1 MLPMQKGTITLSLVS
16 HGQAMLTERLL
27 ADLAELAYPAIAKLI
42 FTVNI
47 PEALPALEALPFPV
61 EIVRNPRPL
70 GFAANHNQAFA
81 RTTSEFFAVLNPD
94 LRLDRNPFPALIA
107 GLADPRVGVVA
118 PLVLEPDGQV
128 ADFARRLVSPW
139 EVIRRRLAPD
149 RNRTRSDARAGVGTG
164 LAHPDWLAGMFLVL
178 RSKTFADLGGFD
190 TRYVLYCEDVDLCA
204 RIRLRGMRLEVVRE
218 AVVTHLAQRASRR
231 SLRPMMLHVS
241 SLFKFWSS
249 PVYSSYRLLLRNE
262 GGDHAE

>member
-1 MLPMQKGTITLSLVS
+1 MLAMQKGLLTLSLVS
-16 HGQAMLTERLL
+16 HGQAMLTARLL
-27 ADLAELAYPAIAKLI
+27 ADLAALAYPAIDKLI

-47 PEALPALEALPFPV
+47 PEALPALDALPFPV

-81 RTTSEFFAVLNPD
+81 RTTSEYFAVLNPD
-94 LRLDRNPFPALIA
+94 LRLDRNPFPALIGA
-107 GLADPRVGVVA
+107 LADRRVGVVA

-139 EVIRRRLAPD
+139 EVIRRRLGPS
-149 RNRTRSDARAGVGTG
+149 RRGARAGGSAG
-164 LAHPDWLAGMFLVL
+164 LAQPDWLAGMFLVL
-178 RSKTFADLGGFD
+178 RSSTFAELGGFD

-218 AVVTHLAQRASRR
+218 AMVTHLAQRASRR

-249 PVYSSYRLLLRNE
+249 PVYTSYRLLLRNE
-262 GGDHAE
+262 GGNHGDV